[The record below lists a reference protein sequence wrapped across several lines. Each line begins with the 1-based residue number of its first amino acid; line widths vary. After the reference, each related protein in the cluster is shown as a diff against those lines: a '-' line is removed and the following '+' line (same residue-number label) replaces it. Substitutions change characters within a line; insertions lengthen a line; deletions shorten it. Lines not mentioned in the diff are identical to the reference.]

1 MKLESSLRIREKSLK
16 GIGLLTAVLKPNLE
30 LNAGLQIVS
39 TVLRVVVGV
48 VRVHNGWDKLSDIE
62 NFARVLLT

>member
-1 MKLESSLRIREKSLK
+1 MKLKSSLRIREKSLK

-30 LNAGLQIVS
+30 LNAGLQIAS

-48 VRVHNGWDKLSDIE
+48 VMVHNGWDKLSDIE
-62 NFARVLLT
+62 NFAHVL